1 MAEIKVESG
10 PQRKTPPRRESSPK
24 MTSNVPATTQQMRE
38 EAANGFFQMAG
49 LGCIMFGQYADAGA
63 ISMHGPNI
71 SRVAAEMAKTNE
83 LIAKGL
89 DSLLTVGPYAELIG
103 VLLPFAMQLMANHK
117 ILPAEKLSG
126 ANVVS
131 PDMLESTVKTQM
143 AVQAMQQMQMQKAAE
158 EELRLMQEEMMAS
171 QNGSNSSE

>member
-1 MAEIKVESG
+1 
-10 PQRKTPPRRESSPK
+10 
-24 MTSNVPATTQQMRE
+24 
-38 EAANGFFQMAG
+38 
-49 LGCIMFGQYADAGA
+49 
-63 ISMHGPNI
+63 
-71 SRVAAEMAKTNE
+71 MAKTNE

-131 PDMLESTVKTQM
+131 PDMLESQVKTQM